1 MLKPSKWK
9 SYFYLSFVLI
19 LLLMNWEYQ
28 QAHATLI
35 ENTIPE
41 ESIRL
46 RILANSDSPRDQ
58 WIKGE
63 IRNEIVKYMND
74 WVAQPDQITD
84 AREMVSSHMNQLEA
98 LVGKVLKD
106 HGFDESYTVELGSFE
121 FPTKMY
127 GNKVYPA
134 GLYEALRVVVGEG
147 NGQNWWCVLFPPLC
161 FVDATTGEAIAQ
173 EEIQEDIK
181 NKQDGEL
188 VTDQELAE
196 KPEARFFLWDLIVSI
211 TTSIKGAFA

>member
-9 SYFYLSFVLI
+9 SYIYLCFVLI
-19 LLLMNWEYQ
+19 MLFMNWEYQ

-41 ESIRL
+41 QSIRL

-63 IRNEIVKYMND
+63 IRNEIVNYMND
-74 WVAQPDQITD
+74 WVIKPNQITD
-84 AREMVSSHMNQLEA
+84 ARAMVMSHMNQIEA
-98 LVGKVLKD
+98 LVGKVLQD
-106 HGFDESYTVELGSFE
+106 NGFGESYSVELGQFD

-134 GLYEALRVVVGEG
+134 GVYEALRVIVGAG
-147 NGQNWWCVLFPPLC
+147 QGQNWWCVLFPPLC
-161 FVDATTGEAIAQ
+161 FVDITTGEAITQEDVNKNQ
-173 EEIQEDIK
+173 EEVKINSNLETVEQ
-181 NKQDGEL
+181 Q
-188 VTDQELAE
+188 
-196 KPEARFFLWDLIVSI
+196 PETRFFLWDLIVSI
-211 TTSIKGAFA
+211 TNSIKGVFA

>member
-9 SYFYLSFVLI
+9 SYIYLSFVLI
-19 LLLMNWEYQ
+19 MLFMNWEYQ

-63 IRNEIVKYMND
+63 IRNEIVNYMND
-74 WVAQPDQITD
+74 WVIKPNQITD
-84 AREMVSSHMNQLEA
+84 AREMVLSHMNQIEA
-98 LVGKVLKD
+98 LVGKVLKEN
-106 HGFDESYTVELGSFE
+106 GFGESYSVELGQFD

-134 GLYEALRVVVGEG
+134 GDYEALRVIIGEG
-147 NGQNWWCVLFPPLC
+147 QGQNWWCVLFPPLC
-161 FVDATTGEAIAQ
+161 FVDVTTGEAIP
-173 EEIQEDIK
+173 QEDVNK
-181 NKQDGEL
+181 NQDE
-188 VTDQELAE
+188 VEISSSSETKEQ
-196 KPEARFFLWDLIVSI
+196 PEARFFLWDLIVSI
-211 TTSIKGAFA
+211 TNSIKEVFA